1 MHDTIWYKIDERR
14 KRSQLGVIYFEV
26 IEEVI
31 DEKNARTEFDT
42 VVLSTSEQED
52 A

>member
-1 MHDTIWYKIDERR
+1 MHATIWYKIDERR
-14 KRSQLGVIYFEV
+14 KRSQLDLIYFEI

-31 DEKNARTEFDT
+31 DEKNARTESDT
-42 VVLSTSEQED
+42 VVLTTSEQGD